1 MDGPSLFIYN
11 WLIGWAAAA
20 LASTI
25 AMPFDTVKRVL
36 MTDTYG
42 STKRYRNMLHCW
54 ASLVEEDG
62 IMRLWRGIYKLYQTG
77 PQMQATLIS
86 NLKKLSDVRPS
97 LFTFLGSVSNLIRSW
112 SSGLALAGFTFL
124 EDITFEHDTLL
135 SCKNH

>member
-36 MTDTYG
+36 MTDTYE
-42 STKRYRNMLHCW
+42 STKRYRSMIHCW

-62 IMRLWRGIYKLYQTG
+62 FKRLWRGIYKLNRTC
-77 PQMQATLIS
+77 S
-86 NLKKLSDVRPS
+86 RWNFDHHFS
-97 LFTFLGSVSNLIRSW
+97 GSVSNLIRSW

-124 EDITFEHDTLL
+124 EDIAFEHDTLL